1 MGRSVSVENPLSFS
15 RAGSF
20 LLLPLCIILAGLGVL
35 YLKTYGAGGG
45 KAFDWTFL
53 PYLLVCIAEAF
64 LLQFILWKKKFDIVL
79 LPLVLVLA
87 GIGLVEI
94 ARLKPELLLPQLR
107 WLCIAQAVMMVVLRL
122 WSRIRLLL
130 AYPYLLG
137 LTCVVVLGL
146 PMLFGTEIGGSR
158 NWLVFGPFSLQ
169 PSEFGKIII
178 LFFLA
183 AYLSDHRHV
192 LSLPSMRL
200 GPLSLPPLR
209 FIAPLV
215 CIWGAAVLMFVVER
229 DLGSALL
236 FFGMAVLMTYMATGS
251 KTYVFLALLFI
262 GVAAA
267 VSYMAFG
274 HVRVRFDIWLDPWQD
289 PNGMAYQ
296 VVQSLFSFG
305 TGGVWGTGFGFGHPG
320 FIPEVH
326 TDFIYA
332 AIAEEWGLIGSLA
345 VLVCYVLLAFRGIS
359 LALECAK
366 EKEMLLAAG
375 CSMLLLL
382 QAFIIIAG
390 VTKFLPLTGIT
401 LPFVS
406 YGGSSLISCF
416 IEMGILLALSRT
428 DREGRQHSA

>member
-20 LLLPLCIILAGLGVL
+20 LLLPLCIILAGLGGL

-53 PYLLVCIAEAF
+53 PYLLVCMAEAF

>member
-53 PYLLVCIAEAF
+53 PYLLVCMAEAF
-64 LLQFILWKKKFDIVL
+64 LLQFILWKKEFDIVL

>member
-45 KAFDWTFL
+45 KAFDWAFL
-53 PYLLVCIAEAF
+53 PYLLVCMAEAF

-169 PSEFGKIII
+169 PS
-178 LFFLA
+178 
-183 AYLSDHRHV
+183 
-192 LSLPSMRL
+192 
-200 GPLSLPPLR
+200 
-209 FIAPLV
+209 AP
-215 CIWGAAVLMFVVER
+215 
-229 DLGSALL
+229 
-236 FFGMAVLMTYMATGS
+236 
-251 KTYVFLALLFI
+251 
-262 GVAAA
+262 
-267 VSYMAFG
+267 
-274 HVRVRFDIWLDPWQD
+274 
-289 PNGMAYQ
+289 
-296 VVQSLFSFG
+296 
-305 TGGVWGTGFGFGHPG
+305 
-320 FIPEVH
+320 
-326 TDFIYA
+326 
-332 AIAEEWGLIGSLA
+332 
-345 VLVCYVLLAFRGIS
+345 
-359 LALECAK
+359 
-366 EKEMLLAAG
+366 
-375 CSMLLLL
+375 
-382 QAFIIIAG
+382 
-390 VTKFLPLTGIT
+390 
-401 LPFVS
+401 
-406 YGGSSLISCF
+406 
-416 IEMGILLALSRT
+416 
-428 DREGRQHSA
+428 